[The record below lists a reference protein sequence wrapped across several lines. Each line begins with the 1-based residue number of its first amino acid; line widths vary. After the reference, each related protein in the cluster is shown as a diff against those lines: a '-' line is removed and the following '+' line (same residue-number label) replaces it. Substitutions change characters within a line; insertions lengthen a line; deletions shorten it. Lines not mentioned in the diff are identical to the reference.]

1 MPKVTYDEFNSIA
14 DPLLDDNFEF
24 LIPSP
29 PVGGSTWARSIRMMC
44 KTGVKPG
51 STIEDIMREAF
62 GHQAVFAGR
71 KTYTH
76 SLTTEFNENAEMAL
90 YLPIEEWHDLIK
102 ATQTQLGAV
111 KSVYAVKGIFRIFK
125 MDGSIAAEY
134 TIHNVWPKQVPE
146 LNFSGN
152 GQMVPINIEWAF
164 DYLERAV

>member
-1 MPKVTYDEFNSIA
+1 MSKVTYDEFNSTA

-24 LIPSP
+24 LIPNP
-29 PVGGSTWARSIRMMC
+29 PVGGSNWARSLRIMC

-51 STIEDIMREAF
+51 STIEDIIREAF

-76 SLTTEFNENAEMAL
+76 SMTTEYNENSKMDL

-102 ATQTQLGAV
+102 ATGTQLGRPKAE
-111 KSVYAVKGIFRIFK
+111 YAVKGIFRIFD
-125 MDGSIAAEY
+125 MDGSVVAEY

-146 LNFSGN
+146 LSFSGQA
-152 GQMVPINIEWAF
+152 QMIPVSIEWAF
-164 DYLERAV
+164 DTIERV